1 MKIRTGFVSNSS
13 SSSFVIFGRIF
24 SVDEISRIF
33 KFTDGE
39 KKHIDED
46 GLLYDYE
53 GGPKLKH
60 YSCKRVED
68 KWIIGKRLRGTGLEI
83 IEQIFDIEKDL
94 GACTLYTGIDADGDI
109 SFDE

>member
-13 SSSFVIFGRIF
+13 SSSFVIFGRIIDK
-24 SVDEISRIF
+24 SEIARIF
-33 KFTDGE
+33 KFTDDE
-39 KKHIDED
+39 VRRIED

-53 GGPKLKH
+53 SGPKLKH
-60 YSCKRVED
+60 YSCKRMND

-83 IEQIFDIEKDL
+83 IEQIFDTEKDL
-94 GACTLYTGIDADGDI
+94 GACTLYAGIDADGEI